1 MNIKRTSIIALTA
14 IGLTMPAAGVSLAQ
28 EAAPAPAAPSTQQP
42 AAPQPGAQEF
52 GDETLRSFAVA
63 FLATEEISQR
73 YQPQLEEAQAAQDQ
87 TKMQEIQREASQEM
101 VTAVESVDGISVQE
115 YTAVMQAAQTDP
127 ELAQKLTDFIG
138 EASGGEASGTAPE
151 ETAPAQ

>member
-14 IGLTMPAAGVSLAQ
+14 IGLSMPAAGVSLAQ
-28 EAAPAPAAPSTQQP
+28 EAAPAPAAPGTQQP
-42 AAPQPGAQEF
+42 AAQQPAAQEF

-73 YQPQLEEAQAAQDQ
+73 YAPQLEEAKAAQDQ

-101 VTAVESVDGISVQE
+101 VTAVEGVEGITVQE

-127 ELAQKLTDFIG
+127 QLAQKLTDFIG
-138 EASGGEASGTAPE
+138 EASGDEAGTAPE
-151 ETAPAQ
+151 ETAPAE